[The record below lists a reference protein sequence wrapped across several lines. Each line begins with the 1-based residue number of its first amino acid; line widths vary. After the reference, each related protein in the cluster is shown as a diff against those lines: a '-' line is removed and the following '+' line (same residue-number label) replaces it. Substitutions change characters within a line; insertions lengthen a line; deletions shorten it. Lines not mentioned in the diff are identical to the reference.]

1 MRSNMVKI
9 DCSKMYLSGEGIL
22 VDGSLSDT
30 CVMLVGIC
38 VILQCMLLVHFYWK
52 VMNVVYHLYEL
63 TD

>member
-1 MRSNMVKI
+1 MVKI

-52 VMNVVYHLYEL
+52 VMNVVSLV
-63 TD
+63 